1 MFGKQ
6 KVRRSYICSF
16 CAKNQDEVQ
25 RLIGGPGG
33 VFVCNEC
40 IARFSNGSA
49 EEQSTIAAISIKS
62 KTNSSRCSF
71 CGKQEKQVQRLVE
84 GNNGVN
90 ICDECIDLCLEIFH
104 EETLHHS

>member
-1 MFGKQ
+1 M
-6 KVRRSYICSF
+6 
-16 CAKNQDEVQ
+16 
-25 RLIGGPGG
+25 
-33 VFVCNEC
+33 
-40 IARFSNGSA
+40 
-49 EEQSTIAAISIKS
+49 KS